1 MKSHNEFLW
10 DIVRKYKDAGGTWP
24 ATSRE
29 IALWAIENKLWA
41 PQPAAVVGQC
51 ADQLSRA
58 MRDEYI
64 VDPQGRKV
72 RVKHSATIGDGPDQQ
87 SLWDDSRTASPK
99 FMEIAFQGR
108 RRQIVGDC
116 RQLKNDVD
124 SYNENRCPPKLIQVV
139 FDFTHDLLEQEL
151 ALAD

>member
-1 MKSHNEFLW
+1 MKSHAELLQE
-10 DIVRKYKDAGGTWP
+10 IVHKYKEGGNPWP

-29 IALWAIENKLWA
+29 IARWAIENRLWA
-41 PQPAAVVGQC
+41 PQPSAVIAQC

-72 RVKHSATIGDGPDQQ
+72 RALHSATFGTGPEQQ
-87 SLWDDSRTASPK
+87 SLWDDIRTASPK

-116 RQLKNDVD
+116 KQLKNDVD
-124 SYNENRCPPKLIQVV
+124 SYNENRRPTKPIQVV
-139 FDFTHDLLEQEL
+139 FDFTYDLLEAEL
-151 ALAD
+151 AKAA